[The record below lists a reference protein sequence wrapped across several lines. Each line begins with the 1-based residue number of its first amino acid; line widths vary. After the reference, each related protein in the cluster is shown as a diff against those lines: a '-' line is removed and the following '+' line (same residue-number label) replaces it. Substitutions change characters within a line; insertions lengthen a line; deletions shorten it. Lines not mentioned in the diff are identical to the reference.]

1 MLTEEQIKAI
11 TSKSDYILLNAGPGS
26 GKTTVLTERI
36 VFMVKEWKVPE
47 CMIHAFT
54 FTNKATNEMRNR
66 LSIKL
71 GLNHKVGISNFH
83 QYTFSYLKNFFMPDV
98 EVLTDSSKEEI
109 IRNLIVE
116 RAFKTIEVKETCK
129 NISRIKNNLKID
141 EPLLCKRLQMLEIYF
156 LGIGTYLPSEYNSSF
171 ISLMPSCSNS
181 SLTSKSV
188 FEFKV

>member
-36 VFMVKEWKVPE
+36 VYMVKEWKVLE

-71 GLNHKVGISNFH
+71 GYHILWQV
-83 QYTFSYLKNFFMPDV
+83 
-98 EVLTDSSKEEI
+98 
-109 IRNLIVE
+109 
-116 RAFKTIEVKETCK
+116 
-129 NISRIKNNLKID
+129 
-141 EPLLCKRLQMLEIYF
+141 
-156 LGIGTYLPSEYNSSF
+156 
-171 ISLMPSCSNS
+171 
-181 SLTSKSV
+181 
-188 FEFKV
+188 